1 MGKSTREKN
10 KITRAHARQEVA
22 KEYREQIQELTSEN
36 LKLKKML
43 AEYQEE
49 NRSLRSQVASLSRKT
64 EVLNK
69 SPILTQFGSYMNS
82 MSPYMEEMLTTI
94 ENEFKDMTNDEK

>member
-10 KITRAHARQEVA
+10 KITMAHARQEVA

-36 LKLKKML
+36 LKLKKLMT
-43 AEYQEE
+43 EYQEE
-49 NRSLRSQVASLSRKT
+49 NRYLRSQVASLSEKT

-69 SPILTQFGSYMNS
+69 SPILTQFGSYMHS
-82 MSPYMEEMLTTI
+82 MSPYMEQMLDTI
-94 ENEFKDMTNDEK
+94 ENFNSNNE